1 MACASFLRLMI
12 VAPRTA
18 LQESQSTAE
27 DQAALAELFFNF
39 LLQFA

>member
-1 MACASFLRLMI
+1 MCKFLAAHDRR
-12 VAPRTA
+12 ATA